1 MFEVIEIEKWSRK
14 DHFLFFREFD
24 EPFFGV
30 TVRVDMTHCYKK
42 SKENGDSL
50 FLLYLHA
57 ALTAANEIEN
67 FRMRING
74 AEVRLYE
81 RVHASPTINRPD
93 NTFGFSYLNYDED
106 FYEFAEKAKV
116 EIETVKNGTGLQP
129 AISGENVIH
138 FSAIPWLEFSSVS
151 HARSFSFPDS
161 CPKISFGKIT
171 EANGI
176 WTMPV
181 SIHVHHA
188 LLDGYHV
195 GLFVERFQHLLNT

>member
-1 MFEVIEIEKWSRK
+1 MFEIIEIEKWSRK
-14 DHFLFFREFD
+14 DHFLFFSQFE

-30 TVRVDMTHCYKK
+30 TVRVDMTNAYRKA
-42 SKENGDSL
+42 KENGDSL

-57 ALTAANEIEN
+57 ALTAANEVEN

-74 AEVRLYE
+74 AEVRLYD

-93 NTFGFSYLNYDED
+93 GTFGFSYLNYEED

-116 EIETVKNGTGLQP
+116 EIEKVKMGTGLQP

-138 FSAIPWLEFSSVS
+138 FSAITWLDFSSVS

-171 EANGI
+171 ETNGI

-195 GLFVERFQHLLNT
+195 GLFVERFQHLVNT